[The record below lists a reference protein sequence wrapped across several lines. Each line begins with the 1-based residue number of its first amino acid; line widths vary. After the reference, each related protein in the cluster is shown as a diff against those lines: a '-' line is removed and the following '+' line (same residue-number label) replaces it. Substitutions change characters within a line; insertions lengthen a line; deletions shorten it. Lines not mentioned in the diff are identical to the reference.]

1 MRLNATEK
9 QKEIFYNLDGGFMK
23 TVVYVDV
30 LVAVNILVTYIM
42 LVCTRVV
49 VKSDTNKWGVV
60 LATFFG
66 GISSLVIFWESMPLV
81 LSVIF
86 KMAGVIIISFSAFL
100 PKNKKQFLKT
110 TLAFL
115 FVNILFGGL
124 LYFVELTFNPSN
136 IFYMNGTVYFDISV
150 LFLVSMTLICYG
162 LLLAFDFF
170 LKKRASE
177 KTLYKVTLYFRNK
190 SINLEAL
197 YDTGNH
203 LTDGIEGKPVVVTE
217 LNSIKDFFS
226 RSEIEY
232 FKSDS
237 IVSEVPATLKSIVRI
252 VPCSSINGSSL
263 LKAFVAEEMII
274 ESDTFKF
281 KTDFFVVAVTNNE
294 LSLGEYNCLLNSD
307 IFERG
312 TKINE
317 DKVFK

>member
-1 MRLNATEK
+1 
-9 QKEIFYNLDGGFMK
+9 MK
-23 TVVYVDV
+23 TVIYVDV

-49 VKSDTNKWGVV
+49 VKSDTNKWGLV
-60 LATFFG
+60 LATLFG
-66 GISSLVIFWESMPLV
+66 GISSLVIFWESMPLI

-86 KMAGVIIISFSAFL
+86 KIAGVIIISFSAFL

-115 FVNILFGGL
+115 FVNFLFGGL

-136 IFYMNGTVYFDISV
+136 IFYVNGTVYFDISV
-150 LFLVSMTLICYG
+150 LFLVSMTLISYG
-162 LLLAFDFF
+162 LLLVFDFF

-190 SINLEAL
+190 SVKLDAL

-203 LTDGIEGKPVVVTE
+203 LTDGIEGKPVIVTE
-217 LNSIKDFFS
+217 LNSMKEFFS

-237 IVSEVPATLKSIVRI
+237 IVSEVPETLKSIVRI
-252 VPCSSINGSSL
+252 VPCSSINGNSL
-263 LKAFVAEEMII
+263 LKAFVAEKMII

-281 KTDFFVVAVTNNE
+281 KTDFFVVAVTNNA